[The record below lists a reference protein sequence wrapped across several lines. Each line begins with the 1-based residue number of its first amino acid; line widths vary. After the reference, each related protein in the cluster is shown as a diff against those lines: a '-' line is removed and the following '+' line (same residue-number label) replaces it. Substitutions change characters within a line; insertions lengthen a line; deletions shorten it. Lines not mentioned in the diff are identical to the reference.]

1 MSDVSR
7 PDGDHGGLRAP
18 DAPAG
23 LTATPDTEENPGDYW
38 DRPQGDWGATDS
50 TPPHDEEAWWDERAE
65 ANSCYVLGSRALRRG
80 ELQEAA
86 HWLGR
91 AADHEHPGALF
102 RLAVVACRVLGLVG
116 TPRAVFLVSEAAR
129 CGHGDARAL
138 MRARLSLPAGTERP
152 GAQDPE
158 FYDEVAQALGQQPNT
173 VPSPVGE
180 PPAAEDVVVPVAQPG
195 AARPWTP
202 QVLRAPAV
210 TDTFQQQ
217 PSQTRLTKRW
227 ESVQR
232 VLEVLDLVGGAGR
245 SVSAEYLR
253 NKTSLPRTVIERL
266 LAWLCGRGL
275 LTTMTDGGYT
285 PGPTLHILAQEATTG
300 PDSGPL
306 PPNVPTT
313 GQAISKVLA
322 GLRDAAGAAVYV
334 GTYSEGEI
342 RVDQF
347 ADSPTT
353 PAVNEWVDFRASG
366 HATALGKS
374 LLQQLDFDQRM
385 DHLSRRRPVRLTP
398 RTITNH
404 NDLFRTLDGHGPNA
418 AQFDLLEYSEAEV
431 CVAIPLG
438 VGGEA
443 GCVALSLPVS
453 QRHRL
458 IEAARTLSSRSAV
471 LLISLLLSANP
482 PRIEPGRQN
491 APHQTTPGARSRNAV
506 LDDAVPTGDEASSDA
521 ADPSPADTETAG
533 QYPSQQQ
540 VPIHEDSADIWR
552 EFEALFA
559 RHHDEPEP
567 ILPDTPE
574 ALNRQHVHRPAMR

>member
-7 PDGDHGGLRAP
+7 HDGDHGAAPAP

-23 LTATPDTEENPGDYW
+23 LTATPDTEHPGDYW
-38 DRPQGDWGATDS
+38 DRPKGDWGATDS
-50 TPPHDEEAWWDERAE
+50 APLREEVAWWEERAE
-65 ANSCYVLGSRALRRG
+65 ANACYILGSRALRRG
-80 ELQEAA
+80 ELHEAA

-116 TPRAVFLVSEAAR
+116 THRAVFLVSEAAR

-138 MRARLSLPAGTERP
+138 MRARLGLPAGTERP

-158 FYDEVAQALGQQPNT
+158 FHEEVAQALGQQPT
-173 VPSPVGE
+173 AVPP
-180 PPAAEDVVVPVAQPG
+180 PVAGPT
-195 AARPWTP
+195 AATRVAAVLKPDGQQPWTP
-202 QVLRAPAV
+202 QVLRAPAL

-217 PSQTRLTKRW
+217 PAQSRLTKRW

-285 PGPTLHILAQEATTG
+285 PGPTLHILAQEAATG
-300 PDSGPL
+300 PGSGPL
-306 PPNVPTT
+306 PPNVPST

-404 NDLFRTLDGHGPNA
+404 SDLFRSLDGHGPTA

-458 IEAARTLSSRSAV
+458 IEAARTLSSRSAI

-482 PRIEPGRQN
+482 PRLEPGRQN
-491 APHQTTPGARSRNAV
+491 APHTLAPGVGSGNTDPVATALPGER
-506 LDDAVPTGDEASSDA
+506 PHPASAGPPS
-521 ADPSPADTETAG
+521 ADTAG
-533 QYPSQQQ
+533 QPRAHEQ
-540 VPIHEDSADIWR
+540 VPVHEGSADIWR

-559 RHHDEPEP
+559 RHHDEPQP
-567 ILPDTPE
+567 ILPDAPE

>member
-1 MSDVSR
+1 M
-7 PDGDHGGLRAP
+7 
-18 DAPAG
+18 
-23 LTATPDTEENPGDYW
+23 PDTEAEPGDYW
-38 DRPQGDWGATDS
+38 DRPKGDWGATDS
-50 TPPHDEEAWWDERAE
+50 APPHEEEAWWEERAE

-80 ELQEAA
+80 ELQQAA

-116 TPRAVFLVSEAAR
+116 THRAVFLVSEAAR

-138 MRARLSLPAGTERP
+138 MRRRLSLPSGRERP

-158 FYDEVAQALGQQPNT
+158 FYDEVARAL
-173 VPSPVGE
+173 E
-180 PPAAEDVVVPVAQPG
+180 PRPAA
-195 AARPWTP
+195 AAPAAPAAAPAPAAAVRPWVP
-202 QVLRAPAV
+202 QVLRAPSV

-217 PSQTRLTKRW
+217 PSQSRSTKRW

-232 VLEVLDLVGGAGR
+232 VLEVLDLVGGAGQ

-253 NKTSLPRTVIERL
+253 RKTSLPHQVIERL
-266 LAWLCGRGL
+266 LIWLCGRGL
-275 LTTMTDGGYT
+275 LTNVADGGYT
-285 PGPTLHILAQEATTG
+285 AGPTLHILAQEATTPSG
-300 PDSGPL
+300 TGPL
-306 PPNVPTT
+306 PPNTPTA

-334 GTYSEGEI
+334 GTYTEGEI
-342 RVDQF
+342 RVDRF
-347 ADSPTT
+347 AESPTA

-385 DHLSRRRPVRLTP
+385 DHLSRRHPVRLTP

-404 NDLFRTLDGHGPNA
+404 SDLFRTLDGNGPHA

-458 IEAARTLSSRSAV
+458 IEAARTLSSRSAI
-471 LLISLLLSANP
+471 LLISLLLTAHP
-482 PRIEPGRQN
+482 PRLETGRQN
-491 APHQTTPGARSRNAV
+491 APHQTAPGVGSGN
-506 LDDAVPTGDEASSDA
+506 DALAFA
-521 ADPSPADTETAG
+521 ALPGEGPCPADTGPLPADACTRGAA
-533 QYPSQQQ
+533 PSMQEQ
-540 VPIHEDSADIWR
+540 VLVHEDSADIWR

-559 RHHDEPEP
+559 SHPDEPEL
-567 ILPDTPE
+567 LPDTPE
-574 ALNRQHVHRPAMR
+574 ALNTQHVYRPAMR